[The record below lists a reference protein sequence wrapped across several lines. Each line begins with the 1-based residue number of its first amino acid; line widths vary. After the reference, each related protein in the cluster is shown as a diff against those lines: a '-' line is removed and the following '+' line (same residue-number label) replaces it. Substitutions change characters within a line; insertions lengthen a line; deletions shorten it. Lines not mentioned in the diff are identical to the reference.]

1 MWTFARTH
9 ACLHTAGSW
18 AGFLSARVL
27 APKLLRQA
35 CVEETQFGPLQ
46 PALLAAR
53 DAAAAEIKR
62 FNARLFSG
70 DDAVRVL
77 SPLTGLDIT
86 PEVSLQ
92 AAIDACGD
100 EKEYKD
106 TLVKA
111 ALDFA
116 DDQLFM
122 NGEDEHGMT
131 RDQIGATCM
140 YTIEGVYRKLS
151 EQLRG

>member
-1 MWTFARTH
+1 M
-9 ACLHTAGSW
+9 
-18 AGFLSARVL
+18 L

-53 DAAAAEIKR
+53 DAADAEIKR

-100 EKEYKD
+100 EIEYKD

-140 YTIEGVYRKLS
+140 YTIEGVYRKLN